1 MAKKLEQ
8 PKSVFTEWFD
18 KIDAQRRVKAV
29 CKPCWEIKYCPYGPL
44 VEQFPLPDSE
54 NDPRRC
60 RIFGHICPVYFVAEP
75 FTETKEL
82 RNISRTISRPT
93 QFRVLKRENQ
103 VCRKCGQPVADDDIH
118 FDHII
123 PWSKGGSSD
132 EHNVQLLCSSCNLK
146 KSASFE
152 KENLVNTFFDHTK
165 DPVNH
170 EILDFLLFLTE
181 FAHEF
186 HAEHHAYPDSNDI
199 ASTMNNG
206 KKGEPEEHGA
216 AIIADLVDFFSN
228 KRPEEL
234 KAKLFRA
241 LRDRWGFSDGIIYT
255 LQSIAEENDIAPE
268 DLLDA
273 EISLVNRLGW
283 VVSLNRQS
291 KKKWLAT

>member
-1 MAKKLEQ
+1 MPKDDQRKGVFAK
-8 PKSVFTEWFD
+8 WFD
-18 KIDAQRRVKAV
+18 KIDAERRVKAV

-44 VEQFPLPDSE
+44 VEQFPIPEDRD
-54 NDPRRC
+54 DPRRC
-60 RIFGHICPVYFVAEP
+60 RIFGHICPVFSVAEP

-82 RNISRTISRPT
+82 RRISRNISRAT

-103 VCRKCGQPVADDDIH
+103 VCRNCGQPVADDDIH

-132 EHNVQLLCSSCNLK
+132 EHNVQLLCSTCNLK

-152 KENLVNTFFDHTK
+152 NEYLVEDFREHVN
-165 DPVNH
+165 DPVDH
-170 EILDFLLFLTE
+170 EIVDFLLFLMN

-186 HAEHHAYPDSNDI
+186 HLNEERYPDGDAIADVMNDG
-199 ASTMNNG
+199 N
-206 KKGEPEEHGA
+206 KGSFEEHCA
-216 AIIADLVDFFSN
+216 AIISDLVEFFSS

-234 KAKLFRA
+234 NAKLFRV
-241 LRDRWGFSDGIIYT
+241 LRERWGFKDGT
-255 LQSIAEENDIAPE
+255 LYRLKSIAEENELDVK

-283 VVSLNRQS
+283 VVSLNKES
-291 KKKWLAT
+291 KKKWVAS